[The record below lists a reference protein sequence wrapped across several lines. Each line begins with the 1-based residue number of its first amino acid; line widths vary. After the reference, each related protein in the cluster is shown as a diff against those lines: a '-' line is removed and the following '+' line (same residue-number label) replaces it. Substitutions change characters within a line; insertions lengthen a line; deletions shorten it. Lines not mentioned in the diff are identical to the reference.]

1 MKSKR
6 NIKLL
11 CKIIESVGYEQN
23 EKNFD
28 LIIIRL
34 KETGFIYFFL
44 HIYLRCFNVL
54 SISKRIVELNKKFI
68 LFKFISGVIIL
79 VYESE
84 LEYTE
89 NPPVTKKYTS
99 HNIDIIY
106 DTVVVG
112 SGPGGSIAALR
123 LLEKGEKVAIVES
136 GAAYI
141 SGQIKHHSLDQT
153 KYQFNKQGMTFCLGN
168 IPMLFAEGSTYGGG
182 SEVNSGLYFKLTGPY
197 RTQFLTDSRLSEQ
210 EWSEGEKIVENMLSI
225 QKAPKGTYDNLNSA
239 LIRGSRKLNLSC
251 EEIPRW
257 RTYSPREQSQTMQE
271 TYLKKAEQL
280 GLVTYTETE
289 VSKILSKDSYV
300 ELKVKDSIKGSFE
313 LRSKKVVL
321 SAGTISTPQI
331 LKNSKLIKD
340 KVSFNFHPMLR
351 CVVDYGEP
359 VNDGDL
365 FPAFQSWTKD
375 YKFKFGYSVS
385 SFPFIKAVMASF
397 GYFKKLKLQENFVSY
412 FSSTVFDK
420 SFGKII
426 FFRNKAFPLM
436 YISKIDRK
444 KLKEGFALLQETLN
458 NGGIKE
464 FWPKKGIP
472 PMTTVHIFGSLPLND
487 NNDLG
492 SFGELKIDNRI
503 KICDSSILPSAP
515 WGNPQAVMMVLNEIL
530 IDKWLKIFDN
540 ND

>member
-1 MKSKR
+1 MKINPNK
-6 NIKLL
+6 KLL
-11 CKIIESVGYEQN
+11 WKITDSLGYEQKD
-23 EKNFD
+23 KNFD
-28 LIIIRL
+28 LIISRL

-44 HIYLRCFNVL
+44 YVYLKLFNIL
-54 SISKRIVELNKKFI
+54 SISKRMVELNKKFI

-89 NPPVTKKYTS
+89 NPPITKKYTV
-99 HNIDIIY
+99 NNLDTIY

-123 LLEKGEKVAIVES
+123 LLEKGEKVAIIES
-136 GAAYI
+136 GAAYS

-197 RTQFLTDSRLSEQ
+197 RTQFLKESGLSEE
-210 EWSEGEKIVENMLSI
+210 EWVEGEKIVEQMLSI

-239 LIRGSRKLNLSC
+239 LIQGSRKLDLTC
-251 EEIPRW
+251 EEVPRW

-289 VSKILSKDSYV
+289 VTKILSKESYV
-300 ELKVKDSIKGSFE
+300 ELKVRDTINRSFK
-313 LRSKKVVL
+313 LRSKKIVL
-321 SAGTISTPQI
+321 AAGTISTPTI

-359 VNDGDL
+359 VNGGDL
-365 FPAFQSWTKD
+365 FPSFQSWTKD

-397 GYFKKLKLQENFVSY
+397 GQFKKLKLQENFVSY

-420 SFGKII
+420 PFGRII
-426 FFRNKAFPLM
+426 FFRNRPFPIM

-464 FWPKKGIP
+464 FWPKNGIP
-472 PMTTVHIFGSLPLND
+472 PMTTVHIFGSLPLNY
-487 NNDLG
+487 NKDLD
-492 SFGELKIDNRI
+492 SFGGLKIDNRI

-530 IDKWLKIFDN
+530 IQKWFKAFDKCD
-540 ND
+540 